1 MYMKYNK
8 IVLAGGSGYIGEIL
22 IVHFKD
28 VSNEIVVLNRSRDVA
43 EGNVR
48 YVRWDGK
55 TKGAWMNELEGA
67 DMLVNL
73 CGKSVNC
80 RYNEQNKREILNS
93 RVMPTALLGE
103 VIERL
108 KVPPKLWINVTT
120 ATIYRHAEDR
130 PQDEITGEIGQ
141 GFSVDVAK
149 QWEAAFMR
157 PTKAATR
164 KIALRMAMV
173 MGKGD
178 SVLKRL
184 VNLAKCGLGGK
195 QGDGKQYVTWIHEED
210 VANIIEW
217 LLAHEDVSGVI
228 NCTAPGPLP
237 NAEMMRLIRKA
248 CGVKIGLPAP
258 KWLLELGAFII
269 GTETE
274 LLLKSRWVMPKILLD
289 SGYVFKYPTFEKAV
303 GNLMEKAN

>member
-1 MYMKYNK
+1 MKYNK

-22 IVHFKD
+22 MVHFKD
-28 VSNEIVVLNRSRDVA
+28 VSNEIVVLNRSRDIT

-55 TKGAWMNELEGA
+55 TEGTWVNELEGA

-93 RVMPTALLGE
+93 RVVPTALLGE
-103 VIERL
+103 VIEEL
-108 KVPPKLWINVTT
+108 KMPPKLWINVTT

-130 PQDEITGEIGQ
+130 SQDEITGEIGQ

-164 KIALRMAMV
+164 RIALRMAMV

-184 VNLAKCGLGGK
+184 VNLARCGLGGK

-217 LLAHEDVSGVI
+217 LLAHEDMSGAI

-258 KWLLELGAFII
+258 KRLLELGAFII

-274 LLLKSRWVMPKILLD
+274 LLLKSRWVVPKILLD
-289 SGYVFKYPTFEKAV
+289 SGYVFKYPTFEKTV

>member
-1 MYMKYNK
+1 MKYNK
-8 IVLAGGSGYIGEIL
+8 IVLAGGSGYIGKIL
-22 IVHFKD
+22 IAHFK
-28 VSNEIVVLNRSRDVA
+28 NITKEIIILNRSRNVTV
-43 EGNVR
+43 GNVR
-48 YVRWDGK
+48 YVNWDGK
-55 TKGAWMNELEGA
+55 TIGEWRGELEGT

-80 RYNEQNKREILNS
+80 RYNEQNKKKILDS
-93 RVMPTALLGE
+93 RIVPTKLLGD
-103 VIERL
+103 VIEEL
-108 KVPPKLWINVTT
+108 KMPPKLWVNVTT

-130 PQDEITGEIGQ
+130 PQDEVNGEIGS

-149 QWEAAFMR
+149 QWEAIFMR
-157 PTKAATR
+157 PTKVPTR

-173 MGKGD
+173 IGKGD

-210 VANIIEW
+210 VASIMEW
-217 LLAHEDVSGVI
+217 LLTHEDMSGAI
-228 NCTAPGPLP
+228 NCTAPGPIP
-237 NAEMMRLIRKA
+237 NAQMMHLIQKA

-258 KWLLELGAFII
+258 KWLLEFGALII

-274 LLLKSRWVMPKILLD
+274 LLLKSRWVMPTILLD
-289 SGYVFKYPTFEKAV
+289 SGYVFKYPTFEKAL
-303 GNLMEKAN
+303 GNLLN

>member
-1 MYMKYNK
+1 MKYNK